1 MMSPQRVHKFVENLI
16 EGDEDLFLNGL
27 KQELS
32 LRKHDLCK
40 SISNKIFESLTK
52 SYIHKNI
59 NETEDIKR
67 LIEIL
72 SESKQNKSV
81 KIQFKNASIINISES
96 ELESLKLLFDQL
108 NEKNQTHMAKHIF
121 DTPRYFKEIL
131 YFAKTTKGLLT

>member
-40 SISNKIFESLTK
+40 TISNKIFESLTQC
-52 SYIHKNI
+52 YIHKNI
-59 NETEDIKR
+59 NNNEDIQKF
-67 LIEIL
+67 IKIL
-72 SESKQNKSV
+72 NEAKQNKTV

-96 ELESLKLLFDQL
+96 ELEPLKLLFDQL
-108 NEKNQTHMAKHIF
+108 NEKNQTHMAKYVF
-121 DTPRYFKEIL
+121 ETPRFFREIL
-131 YFAKTTKGLLT
+131 HFAKTTKGLLT